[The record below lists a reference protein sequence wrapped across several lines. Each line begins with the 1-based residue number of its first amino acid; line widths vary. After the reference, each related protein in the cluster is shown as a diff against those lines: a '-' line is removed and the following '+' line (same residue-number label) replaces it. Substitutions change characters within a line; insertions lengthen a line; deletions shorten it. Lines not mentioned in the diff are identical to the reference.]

1 MPTTFR
7 IFAHIVSV
15 IFHPLA
21 IIPYV
26 FGFLVYSN
34 PTLFGFTSER
44 MEGVV
49 VISVISTAAMF
60 PILAIS
66 LMKALGLV
74 QSFQLHSSKERIGPL
89 ISTGLFF
96 LWLYV
101 NVRSNDSIPPAFSF
115 FVLGSTIAVFLALVV
130 NSFTKISLHAIGA
143 GGMLTGMAFILL
155 SFSYGYTYVFI
166 PFTAIAFH
174 VSDRALLGI
183 LFILAGAIGT
193 ARLMLHAHRPDEVYG
208 GYLVGI
214 LSQLVAIRIFF

>member
-1 MPTTFR
+1 MSTTSR
-7 IFAHIVSV
+7 IFAHVVSV
-15 IFHPLA
+15 VFHPLA

-34 PTLFGFTSER
+34 ASLFGFTSER

-49 VISVISTAAMF
+49 VISVISTSAMF
-60 PILAIS
+60 PVLSIT

-74 QSFQLHSSKERIGPL
+74 QSFQLHTSKERIGPL
-89 ISTGLFF
+89 IATGLFF

-101 NVRSNDSIPPAFSF
+101 NVRANDSIPPAFSF

-143 GGMLTGMAFILL
+143 GGMLAGMTCIVL
-155 SFSYGYTYVFI
+155 SFSYGYTQVLV
-166 PFTAIAFH
+166 PFTAISFYL
-174 VSDRALLGI
+174 SDRALLGI
-183 LFILAGAIGT
+183 ICILAGAIGT
-193 ARLMLHAHRPDEVYG
+193 ARLILHAHRPDEIYG